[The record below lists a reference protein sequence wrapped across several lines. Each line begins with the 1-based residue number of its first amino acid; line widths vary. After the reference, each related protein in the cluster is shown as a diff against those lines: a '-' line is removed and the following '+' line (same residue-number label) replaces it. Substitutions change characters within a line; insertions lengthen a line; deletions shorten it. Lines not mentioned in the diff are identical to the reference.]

1 MYNNH
6 NKYSFSVLLSVYCK
20 ENPNYLEKA
29 LDSIWTY
36 QSLKP
41 KQIVVVK
48 DGALTPELDE
58 VLNNFSK
65 TAPVDFVVNKNNIGL
80 SASLNKGLKACEYE
94 LVARMDTD
102 DMAYPERFERQI
114 AFFKDNPDIDI
125 LGSFATKINE
135 KGFGDELMKVPINY
149 ENIYKL
155 LWTNPFIH
163 PSVMFKKSSILL
175 AGNYEIPKD
184 KRVRHDDYELWFRC
198 AFNNLKFHNLPMPLI
213 YYRYVDDTVIK
224 NNWVVAWNRFKVG
237 MKGSLKLRSNPLVYL
252 GLLFPLFRSILP
264 YPLNVYFNK
273 IMIAI
278 NPRTKR
284 I

>member
-1 MYNNH
+1 MTITKKIH
-6 NKYSFSVLLSVYCK
+6 SFSVLLSIYCK
-20 ENPNYLEKA
+20 ESPNYLEKA
-29 LDSIWTY
+29 LDSIWTF

-48 DGALTPELDE
+48 DGTLTHELDE
-58 VLNNFSK
+58 VLNDFSK
-65 TAPVDFVVNKNNIGL
+65 IAPVDFVVNENNIGL
-80 SASLNKGLKACEYE
+80 SASLNKGLKACKYE

-102 DMAYPERFERQI
+102 DIAYPERFERQI
-114 AFFKDNPDIDI
+114 AFFNENPDIDI

-135 KGFGDELMKVPINY
+135 KGSGDEIMKVPINDR
-149 ENIYKL
+149 NIYKL
-155 LWTNPFIH
+155 LWANPFIH

-198 AFNNLKFHNLPMPLI
+198 AFYNLKFHNLPIPLI

-224 NNWVVAWNRFKVG
+224 NNWIVAWNRFKVG
-237 MKGSLKLRSNPLVYL
+237 VKGSLKLRSNPLVYL

-273 IMIAI
+273 LMIAI

-284 I
+284 R